1 MKKYLLIAS
10 AFLMMASCSTTK
22 NNLAYFENTAATGHG
37 TLPSMAVPEIR
48 IQPDDE
54 LIINISSA
62 VPDAT
67 AAYNQPMANVAKRGD
82 MQVSGNMRT
91 QTYIVDH
98 NGNIVIPNLGEINV
112 KGKTTSEIAQTI
124 KDMVS
129 RDVKDPFV
137 RVELLGFN
145 VDVMGEVKSP
155 HKVYVQSQR
164 YSVLDALSDA
174 GDLTEYGRRENVMVI
189 RETDGQKT
197 YTRINLNSDSAFMSP
212 CFYLKQNDVVY
223 VEPNKIKVD
232 NSKYNQNNAYKL
244 SAIST
249 VVSLASVIASLVI
262 ALTVK

>member
-1 MKKYLLIAS
+1 
-10 AFLMMASCSTTK
+10 MMASCKTTQ
-22 NNLAYFENTAATGHG
+22 NHLAYFENTSTAAQGQ
-37 TLPSMAVPEIR
+37 LPSTALPEIR

-54 LIINISSA
+54 LLINISSN

-67 AAYNQPMANVAKRGD
+67 AAYNQPVVNVAKR
-82 MQVSGNMRT
+82 
-91 QTYIVDH
+91 
-98 NGNIVIPNLGEINV
+98 GEINV
-112 KGKTTSEIAQTI
+112 KGKTTSEIAQII
-124 KDMVS
+124 KAMVS

-155 HKVYVQSQR
+155 HKIYVQSQR

-174 GDLTEYGRRENVMVI
+174 GDLTEFGRRENVMVI

-197 YTRINLNSDSAFMSP
+197 FTRINLNSDSAFMSP

-249 VVSLASVIASLVI
+249 VVSVASVIASLVI

>member
-1 MKKYLLIAS
+1 
-10 AFLMMASCSTTK
+10 MMASCKTTQSH
-22 NNLAYFENTAATGHG
+22 LAYFENTATTTQGQ
-37 TLPSMAVPEIR
+37 LPSTAIPEIR

-54 LIINISSA
+54 LLINISSN

-67 AAYNQPMANVAKRGD
+67 AAYNQPVVNVAKRGE
-82 MQVSGNMRT
+82 MQVSGNVRT
-91 QTYIVDH
+91 QTYIVDY

-112 KGKTTSEIAQTI
+112 KGKTTSEIAQMI
-124 KDMVS
+124 KTMVS
-129 RDVKDPFV
+129 HDVKDPFV

-155 HKVYVQSQR
+155 HKIYVQSQR

-197 YTRINLNSDSAFMSP
+197 FTRINLNSDSAFMSP

-232 NSKYNQNNAYKL
+232 NSRYNTNNAYKL

-249 VVSLASVIASLVI
+249 VVSMASVIASLVI